1 MTNLFRALPV
11 LSALAALALPT
22 TTPAQIYDGVG
33 GRIEQ
38 QLNAIQR
45 NIPLTQNG
53 TTLVAQSTA
62 TRRIFVR
69 FVADTDRTV
78 TGFQINM
85 RFTLWPEIVQAWL
98 YTADSQNKPSTVVAS
113 GLIGVGTDMHYCRAS
128 FGDSYRIDAGQM
140 YFMAFQLPAYQDL
153 RFGTASSGLNVT
165 YFVTPTGAAQTAKI
179 QYGVN
184 TDGYSPKITMQ
195 QPYVG
200 QSYNVTCTQA
210 SANEPGFLHWCPF
223 GYGELDLY
231 GIGAP
236 GAFFWLD
243 LPSTQF
249 VAIAPAGPGRTRQV
263 TLAMPNI
270 PGLVGLSFSMQW
282 VIPTNSLPLG
292 LTTSDYAFAT
302 VY

>member
-1 MTNLFRALPV
+1 MTNLFRTLPV

-22 TTPAQIYDGVG
+22 ITPAQIYDGVG

-53 TTLVAQSTA
+53 TTLVPWASTN
-62 TRRIFVR
+62 RRIFVR
-69 FVADTDRTV
+69 FQADADRDV

-85 RFTLWPEIVQAWL
+85 RVTFLPEIVPAWL
-98 YTADSQNKPSTVVAS
+98 YTADAQGNPSTVVAS
-113 GLIGVGTDMHYCRAS
+113 GYIGVGTGLRYCRAS
-128 FGDSYRIDAGQM
+128 FGDAYRIEAGKQ
-140 YFMAFQLPAYQDL
+140 YFMAFKLTIGQDL

-210 SANEPGFLHWCPF
+210 SANQPGFLYWCPG
-223 GYGELDLY
+223 GYGELDLHNS
-231 GIGAP
+231 GAP
-236 GAFFWLD
+236 GAFLWLD
-243 LPSTQF
+243 LPSAQL
-249 VAIAPAGPGRTRQV
+249 VAIAPASPGRTRQV